1 MPSTVPEACASSY
14 TRPQHDV
21 APAFGSAAEIDSV
34 HWRAHELCLD
44 INHCPR
50 ESATLITERDVDWK
64 SHHLTTV
71 LVLSYENFRVCTK
84 RVSMS
89 QARGTATKGES
100 DMTKARDTRKDVKK
114 KPAKSLM
121 EKRAAKK
128 EKKASKQ
135 FGG

>member
-1 MPSTVPEACASSY
+1 M
-14 TRPQHDV
+14 
-21 APAFGSAAEIDSV
+21 
-34 HWRAHELCLD
+34 
-44 INHCPR
+44 
-50 ESATLITERDVDWK
+50 
-64 SHHLTTV
+64 
-71 LVLSYENFRVCTK
+71 CTK

-89 QARGTATKGES
+89 QARSTATKGES

-114 KPAKSLM
+114 KAAKSLM